1 MLKKSCAAGSATGRL
16 RRLCW
21 LCTASDLTIME
32 KEKAKRIAPM
42 ALSISNDFS
51 ALLSKGMP
59 PTLPLGSSALPTE
72 MPKAMV
78 A

>member
-1 MLKKSCAAGSATGRL
+1 
-16 RRLCW
+16 
-21 LCTASDLTIME
+21 ME